1 MYSDVDEVVHRNI
14 YVVDCLCDESSENK
28 ALERT
33 DALEVV
39 LSQGGF
45 YLRVITYWNDNP
57 PESLSADRKST
68 IVGGLNQY

>member
-33 DALEVV
+33 DKLEIVFNRV
-39 LSQGGF
+39 EF
-45 YLRVITYWNDNP
+45 YLKEITFSNINLR
-57 PESLSADRKST
+57 ESLPADGR
-68 IVGGLNQY
+68 

>member
-33 DALEVV
+33 DKLEIVFNRV
-39 LSQGGF
+39 EF
-45 YLRVITYWNDNP
+45 YLKEITFSNINP
-57 PESLSADRKST
+57 RESLPADGR
-68 IVGGLNQY
+68 

>member
-33 DALEVV
+33 DKLEIVFNRV
-39 LSQGGF
+39 EF
-45 YLRVITYWNDNP
+45 YLKEITFSNINP
-57 PESLSADRKST
+57 RESLPADGS
-68 IVGGLNQY
+68 

>member
-33 DALEVV
+33 DKLEIV
-39 LSQGGF
+39 LNRVEF
-45 YLRVITYWNDNP
+45 YLKEITFSNINP
-57 PESLSADRKST
+57 RESLPADGR
-68 IVGGLNQY
+68 

>member
-33 DALEVV
+33 DKLEIVFNRV
-39 LSQGGF
+39 EF
-45 YLRVITYWNDNP
+45 YLKEITFSNINTR
-57 PESLSADRKST
+57 ESLPADGR
-68 IVGGLNQY
+68 

>member
-33 DALEVV
+33 DKLEIVFNRV
-39 LSQGGF
+39 EF
-45 YLRVITYWNDNP
+45 YLKEITFSNINRR
-57 PESLSADRKST
+57 ESLPADGR
-68 IVGGLNQY
+68 